1 MLAVSAFEVLP
12 AALMAAAAA
21 VRAYGRDV
29 GDASGLRT
37 ESGSAALDAAVAD
50 LAREWDVVARS
61 LEERASASADLL
73 HAVVEHLG
81 ALERVL
87 VPRAPGTATER

>member
-1 MLAVSAFEVLP
+1 MLPVPALEVLP

-21 VRAYGRDV
+21 VRSYGRDV
-29 GDASGLRT
+29 GGASGVRT
-37 ESGSAALDAAVAD
+37 QSGSAALDAAVAD

-61 LEERASASADLL
+61 LEERATASADLL
-73 HAVVEHLG
+73 QAVVEHLVE
-81 ALERVL
+81 LERVL